1 MIYLDN
7 AATSYPKPASVIETV
22 AECMALWCANPGRA
36 GHDNAMRSSRAVY
49 DTRKNIAQFIGGSA
63 EPEEIVFTS
72 NCTDAV
78 NIALKG
84 LLKPGDHVIT
94 TMMEHNSVI
103 RPLYALRKKGVETS
117 LLKCTAE
124 GYPEKGSLEKALKKN
139 TKLIICTL
147 SSNVTGTLIPVEEIG
162 DLARRHGII
171 FMIDAAQGIG
181 SIPFDLA
188 DNGANILAAS
198 GHKALMG
205 PQGTGFLYIN
215 KNIKL
220 ETIKEGGTGTE
231 SSSVVQPESSP
242 ERFESGTL
250 NVPGI
255 AGLNEGIKYIQT
267 EGIKNIRRRETEL
280 MICLREELEGSDGIV
295 MYGPESAEKKT
306 AVLALN
312 IEGMD
317 CEEAAARLNER
328 YGIAVRSGYHC
339 AAMAHKAIGTEKTGC
354 IRASLGPFTKYED
367 IIAAADAI
375 RELAENRNIR

>member
-147 SSNVTGTLIPVEEIG
+147 SSNVTGTLMPVEEIG

-280 MICLREELEGSDGIV
+280 MTCLREELEGSDGIV

-367 IIAAADAI
+367 IITAADAI